1 MAERKPYRVLDHTAD
16 IGLEA
21 HGQTL
26 KKLFENAAAGFYAL
40 LVKGDDVRTRQTVEL
55 SIRAHDSEALF
66 VRFLQEL
73 NYLYQTQRL
82 VGGRVEVQD
91 VEDRALHA
99 LVRGETLDPQRHT
112 VLRDIKAVTYHGL
125 TLKKVRKKS
134 WKATVLFDV

>member
-16 IGLEA
+16 IGLEVR
-21 HGQTL
+21 GPTL

-40 LVKGDDVRTRQTVEL
+40 LVKSDDVRTRHTVEL
-55 SIRAHDSEALF
+55 SIRAHDTEALL
-66 VRFLQEL
+66 VHFLQEL

-82 VGGRVEVQD
+82 VGSHVEVQD
-91 VEDRALHA
+91 LEERALHA
-99 LVRGETLDPQRHT
+99 LVNGETLDPQRHT

-125 TLKKVRKKS
+125 TLKKIRKKS

>member
-16 IGLEA
+16 IGLEV

-40 LVKGDDVRTRQTVEL
+40 LVKGDDVHARHTVEL
-55 SIRAHDSEALF
+55 SIRAHDTEALL

-82 VGGRVEVQD
+82 VASRVEVQD
-91 VEDRALHA
+91 LEERALHA
-99 LVRGETLDPQRHT
+99 LVGGETLDPQRHT

-125 TLKKVRKKS
+125 TLKKIRKKS